1 MTERAPRN
9 TAQQDLIPEDIG
21 RISPKKGD
29 NSYRAAANK
38 KNARGGDNTAPEG
51 RSSIFS
57 GLSFFSRKK
66 NKERDTRSYLAAA
79 DKN

>member
-38 KNARGGDNTAPEG
+38 KNARGGENTE
-51 RSSIFS
+51 RNSLFS